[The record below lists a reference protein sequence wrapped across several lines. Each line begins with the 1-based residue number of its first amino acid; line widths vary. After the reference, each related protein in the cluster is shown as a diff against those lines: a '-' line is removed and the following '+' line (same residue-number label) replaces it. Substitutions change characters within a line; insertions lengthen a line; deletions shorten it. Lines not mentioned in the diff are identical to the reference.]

1 MGVCIPEAKGGDALK
16 VIVLAKLAR
25 REALHC
31 NAEVILFDATPI
43 VCDLEELEAATL
55 GNYRDVG

>member
-1 MGVCIPEAKGGDALK
+1 MPWPGCQNDATR
-16 VIVLAKLAR
+16 VEEEGEEEEEAR